1 MPKWAG
7 SKPYHVRTPSNR
19 LRQGRLPCDPYLLHS
34 AGVSVLQ
41 TMPGGK
47 LGQPAQVAEAAVW
60 LCSDRADWVSG
71 LSMIVDGGGVNR

>member
-1 MPKWAG
+1 MIQSWFSTNPDLA
-7 SKPYHVRTPSNR
+7 N
-19 LRQGRLPCDPYLLHS
+19 
-34 AGVSVLQ
+34 AVLQ